1 MENPGEPPAEYLEL
15 ETYVPLRAQ
24 IERILGRASA
34 KVKEGKLFNGIA
46 RQVLTNCDNSATRRL
61 GVQPIMGNHKTW
73 KAILPHLGEDEQA
86 ESVPQAG
93 IQPSKRLVKQKCRR
107 PGQ

>member
-1 MENPGEPPAEYLEL
+1 MPMENPGEPPAEYLEL

-24 IERILGRASA
+24 IERILGRAPA

-61 GVQPIMGNHKTW
+61 GIGPIMCNHQSSKV
-73 KAILPHLGEDEQA
+73 ILSYLGED
-86 ESVPQAG
+86 
-93 IQPSKRLVKQKCRR
+93 R
-107 PGQ
+107 